1 MTTPWDLEMWV
12 RVLTFVPILASS
24 AIGFAVTLTKWAQL
38 RRVAQTTR
46 RLMPRVR
53 TLIGEGDF
61 GSARAV
67 ALAEGS
73 PVAAVM
79 TEALAEGGWG
89 RERVT
94 ARTEHA
100 GRDVVRFL
108 NHGLGA
114 VALIA
119 SLGPLFGLF
128 GTVVGISIVF
138 ERLADTE
145 GLVSQSQLAGGIGT
159 ALYTTIAGLIV
170 GICALV
176 SHRWLTARCDQVTA
190 QLEAVGRELVELVS
204 EDDR

>member
-1 MTTPWDLEMWV
+1 MTMPWDVEMWV

-24 AIGFAVTLTKWAQL
+24 AIGFAMTLAKWVQL
-38 RRVAQTTR
+38 RRVAQSTR
-46 RLMPRVR
+46 RLMPQVR
-53 TLIGEGDF
+53 RLIGEGDY

-67 ALAEGS
+67 ARADGS
-73 PVAAVM
+73 LIATVI
-79 TEALAEGGWG
+79 TEALAEEGCV
-89 RERVT
+89 RQRVT

-100 GRDVVRFL
+100 GRDVVRLL
-108 NHGLGA
+108 NHGLGGI
-114 VALIA
+114 ALIA

-138 ERLADTE
+138 EQLADTE

-176 SHRWLTARCDQVTA
+176 SHRWLAARCDQVTA
-190 QLEAVGRELVELVS
+190 QLEAVGRELVELVG
-204 EDDR
+204 EEER